1 MSENG
6 KAQKGSQPTPRVKR
20 AEVRRKLLES
30 AGKLFMKRG
39 LVETSLSAVAS
50 DAGFSKGAVYSNFT
64 NKDELCF
71 ELLSSGIDARIA
83 EVKNVISTESDPERK
98 VGLAGDRLLG
108 IVESEP
114 GWQTFFVELWLRCV
128 RSPTLGRRFSAKR
141 KLMRR
146 QVATLLSSQ
155 AEAAG
160 YEFPVGAE
168 YLASYVLAL
177 SNGLGMERQIDAEA
191 VPGDMMGKLL
201 GWTFMGML
209 AENREHT
216 MPRE

>member
-1 MSENG
+1 MAGNRQLHRRTQAG
-6 KAQKGSQPTPRVKR
+6 TRVKR
-20 AEVRRKLLES
+20 SEVRRKILES
-30 AGKLFMKRG
+30 ARKLFMARG
-39 LVETSLSAVAS
+39 LAATSLDAISS

-83 EVKNVISTESDPERK
+83 TVEKVMTTEAEPERQ

-128 RSPTLGRRFSAKR
+128 RNPALRKRFAAKR
-141 KLMRR
+141 RLMRG
-146 QVATLLSSQ
+146 QIALLLTSQ
-155 AEAAG
+155 AKAAG
-160 YEFPVGAE
+160 YDLPIPAE

-177 SNGLGMERQIDAEA
+177 SNGLGMEGQIDADA
-191 VPGDMMGKLL
+191 VPKSTMGRLL
-201 GWTFMGML
+201 GWTFRGML
-209 AENREHT
+209 AETQEHIE
-216 MPRE
+216 PR